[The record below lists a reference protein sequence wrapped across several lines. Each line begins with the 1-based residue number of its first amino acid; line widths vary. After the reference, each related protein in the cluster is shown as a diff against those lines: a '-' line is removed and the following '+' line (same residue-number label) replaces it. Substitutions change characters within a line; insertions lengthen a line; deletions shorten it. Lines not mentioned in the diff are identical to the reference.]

1 MLPLDKEEMSQKSY
15 VRTTAHA
22 NDDVSMPPEE
32 RMLAMLSASLC
43 KNREP
48 AEKDTFYQELA
59 GEYHLNSCLCSPAA
73 PVRQGEGERTRA
85 RTKNISRE

>member
-43 KNREP
+43 KIVNLPRKTPSIRSWPE
-48 AEKDTFYQELA
+48 
-59 GEYHLNSCLCSPAA
+59 S
-73 PVRQGEGERTRA
+73 
-85 RTKNISRE
+85 II